1 MSTSGAVHV
10 EGRIEVGIVIHSWP
24 MNPKSLEALEL
35 PKILNRLA
43 ALAAFSASKELAL
56 RLTPTAQL
64 SDAQHMQ
71 EETRE
76 ACLLLSLIPA
86 LTIGG
91 ARDVRA
97 PAEATRRGAILE
109 PDAILDIK
117 GTLIAGQRLRRT
129 LEKQKQDYP
138 VLSGIAKGIA
148 ACKDLVDAI
157 DATFDSRGEIV
168 DDASPELSKIRRD
181 LRVARERL
189 TKKLQTVI
197 SNPDIVHML
206 QEPIITQRE
215 GRFVVPLRA
224 EFKTKFRSVVHDQSA
239 SGATLF
245 VEPLQVVEQNNQVRE
260 LGLAERDEIRRILSE
275 LCALIGKHADEIT
288 ATVEALA
295 KLDLAFAKARLA
307 EQLDASEP
315 LLHSFHAADG
325 PHPGSMLKLLAARH
339 PLLDAA
345 AVVPID
351 VVLDDETYALVI
363 TGPNT
368 GGKTVALKTV
378 GLLVLMAQCGLQI
391 PATSGS
397 ELSVFENVFADIGDE
412 QSIEQSLST
421 FSAHITNIITILE
434 DANARSL
441 VVLDE
446 LGAGTDP
453 QEGAALG
460 RAILGTLMERG
471 ITTLVATH
479 YPEMKTFAH
488 RMPGV
493 HNASVEFNIQSLQ
506 PTFHLTIG
514 LPGRSNALAI
524 ARRLGLD
531 ESIVERAKRMIDPD
545 ELRAESMLDE
555 IHRQRDATRE
565 AMEHAER
572 ESRDAQKLR
581 EDLAHR
587 LQSIDDERA
596 EILDK
601 ARQGAAVEIEQVRKD
616 LRKLRGRLKVAALP
630 LDEIK
635 PVEDVIEALEKVVE
649 QPAASREPD
658 TAETDL
664 AYARGDRVML
674 RTLGSEGVVSG
685 VTAEHV
691 EVQIGNLRV
700 RARRDE
706 VMPLEKGDAEDAARR
721 DRSRRRTSEARG
733 MMDPGRAPALEID
746 VRGMV
751 VDDALMELDRRLDAA
766 SLAGMPYVRVIHG
779 KGTGRLRAAIRQSL
793 RDNPYVAS
801 FKPGEANEGGDGV
814 TIVDIA
820 SI

>member
-1 MSTSGAVHV
+1 LM
-10 EGRIEVGIVIHSWP
+10 
-24 MNPKSLEALEL
+24 
-35 PKILNRLA
+35 
-43 ALAAFSASKELAL
+43 
-56 RLTPTAQL
+56 
-64 SDAQHMQ
+64 
-71 EETRE
+71 
-76 ACLLLSLIPA
+76 
-86 LTIGG
+86 
-91 ARDVRA
+91 
-97 PAEATRRGAILE
+97 
-109 PDAILDIK
+109 
-117 GTLIAGQRLRRT
+117 
-129 LEKQKQDYP
+129 
-138 VLSGIAKGIA
+138 
-148 ACKDLVDAI
+148 
-157 DATFDSRGEIV
+157 
-168 DDASPELSKIRRD
+168 
-181 LRVARERL
+181 
-189 TKKLQTVI
+189 KKLQAVI

-224 EFKTKFRSVVHDQSA
+224 EFKSKLRSVVHDQSA

-275 LCALIGKHADEIT
+275 LCASIGEHASEIIE
-288 ATVEALA
+288 TVDALA
-295 KLDLAFAKARLA
+295 KLDLAFAKARYA
-307 EQLDASEP
+307 EQLVASEP
-315 LLHSFHAADG
+315 LLQPFHVGDG
-325 PHPGSMLKLLAARH
+325 PHPGSTVKLLAARH
-339 PLLDAA
+339 PLLDATT
-345 AVVPID
+345 VVPID
-351 VVLDDETYALVI
+351 VVLDDETYTLVI

-397 ELSVFENVFADIGDE
+397 ELSVFENVYADIGDE

-421 FSAHITNIITILE
+421 FSAHISNIITILE

-453 QEGAALG
+453 QEGAALA
-460 RAILGTLMERG
+460 RSILGTLMERG

-479 YPEMKTFAH
+479 YPEMKTYAH

-493 HNASVEFNIQSLQ
+493 RNASVEFDIQSLR
-506 PTFHLTIG
+506 PTYHLTIG

-531 ESIVERAKRMIDPD
+531 EDIVDRAKGMIDPD

-572 ESRDAQKLR
+572 ENRDAQKLR
-581 EDLAHR
+581 EELSHR

-596 EILDK
+596 EILSK
-601 ARQGAAVEIEQVRKD
+601 ARQDAAVEIEEVRTD
-616 LRKLRGRLKVAALP
+616 LRKLRGRLKMAALP
-630 LDEIK
+630 LEEIR
-635 PVEDVIEALEKVVE
+635 PVEDAIQALEKVME
-649 QPAASREPD
+649 QPVTSKGPE
-658 TAETDL
+658 TVETDL

-674 RTLGSEGVVSG
+674 RTLGSEGVVSDL
-685 VTAEHV
+685 TDEHV

-706 VMPLEKGDAEDAARR
+706 ITLIEKSDAEDTAKRGTSRR
-721 DRSRRRTSEARG
+721 GKADARSR
-733 MMDPGRAPALEID
+733 MDPGKAPALEID

-751 VDDALMELDRRLDAA
+751 VDDALMELDRRLDSA
-766 SLAGMPYVRVIHG
+766 SLAGLPYVRVIHG
-779 KGTGRLRAAIRQSL
+779 KGTGRLRAAIRLSL
-793 RDNPYVAS
+793 KNNPYVES

-814 TIVDIA
+814 TIVHIA
-820 SI
+820 ST

>member
-1 MSTSGAVHV
+1 
-10 EGRIEVGIVIHSWP
+10 

-35 PKILNRLA
+35 PKILNQLA
-43 ALAAFSASKELAL
+43 SLAAFSASKALAL
-56 RLTPTAQL
+56 GLTPTAQL
-64 SDAQHMQ
+64 SEAQRLQ

-76 ACLLLSLIPA
+76 ACLLLSLMPT

-97 PAEATRRGAILE
+97 PAEATTRGGILE
-109 PDAILDIK
+109 PDVILDIK
-117 GTLIAGQRLRRT
+117 GTLIAGQRLRKT
-129 LEKQKQDYP
+129 LDKQKKDCP
-138 VLSGIAKGIA
+138 VLSGIAKDIE
-148 ACKDLVDAI
+148 ACKDLVEAI
-157 DATFDSRGEIV
+157 DATFDSRGEIA
-168 DDASPELSKIRRD
+168 DGASPELTKIRRD

-189 TKKLQTVI
+189 TKKLQAVI

-224 EFKTKFRSVVHDQSA
+224 EFKTKFRSVIHDQSA

-245 VEPLQVVEQNNQVRE
+245 VEPLQVVEQNNRVRE

-275 LCALIGKHADEIT
+275 LCASIGEHADEILS
-288 ATVEALA
+288 TVEALA
-295 KLDLAFAKARLA
+295 KLDLAFAKARFS
-307 EQLDASEP
+307 EQLNASEP
-315 LLHSFHAADG
+315 LLHSFQAADG
-325 PHPGSMLKLLAARH
+325 LHPGSRLKLLAARH
-339 PLLDAA
+339 PLLDSST
-345 AVVPID
+345 VVPID

-397 ELSVFENVFADIGDE
+397 ELSVFENVYADIGDE

-421 FSAHITNIITILE
+421 FSAHISNIINILE
-434 DANARSL
+434 DANAHSL

-460 RAILGTLMERG
+460 RSILGTLMERG

-488 RMPGV
+488 RIPGV
-493 HNASVEFNIQSLQ
+493 RNASVEFDIQSLR
-506 PTFHLTIG
+506 PTYHLTIG

-531 ESIVERAKRMIDPD
+531 ESIVERAKGMIDPD

-565 AMEHAER
+565 AMEHAEQ
-572 ESRDAQKLR
+572 ESKDVRKLR
-581 EDLAHR
+581 EELSHR
-587 LQSIDDERA
+587 LRSIDDERA
-596 EILDK
+596 EILNK
-601 ARQGAAVEIEQVRKD
+601 ARQDAAVEIEDVRKD
-616 LRKLRGRLKVAALP
+616 LRKLQGRLKMAALP

-635 PVEDVIEALEKVVE
+635 PVEDAVEALEKVVK
-649 QPAASREPD
+649 QPAESRESEPE
-658 TAETDL
+658 ETDL
-664 AYARGDRVML
+664 AYARGDRVVL
-674 RTLGSEGVVSG
+674 RTLGSEGVVSA
-685 VTAEHV
+685 VTSEHV

-706 VMPLEKGDAEDAARR
+706 VMPLEHVEAEDSPRR
-721 DRSRRRTSEARG
+721 GHSRRGESEARG
-733 MMDPGRAPALEID
+733 RMDPGRPPALEID
-746 VRGMV
+746 IRGMV
-751 VDDALMELDRRLDAA
+751 VDEALMELDRRLDAA

-779 KGTGRLRAAIRQSL
+779 KGTGRLRAAIRLSL
-793 RDNPYVAS
+793 KDNPYVTS

-814 TIVDIA
+814 TIVHIA
-820 SI
+820 ST